1 MSWWFGV
8 GHIGLPSII
17 MPRELPNRRTLIIR
31 AVALVM
37 AAVATATVRVRLY
50 VEENMTRGPYES
62 EYETRRTFVTRV
74 TNAENHCIV
83 LLRMDV
89 RCFRSFV
96 SIFRNTVLLEDTIH
110 CCVEEQVAI
119 FLQVIA
125 HSQRNRTIRASI
137 RRSGATVS
145 KYFNKDC
152 IGAIDGTHIQATVAE
167 DLKPRFICR
176 KGWPSQNVL
185 AVCDFD
191 LKFTYVLAG
200 WEGSASDS
208 RVLAFAL
215 SKPNGIPCLPGKFYL
230 ADGGY
235 PCLRN
240 FITPI
245 RGIGYHLNDIRG
257 RRPQTADELY
267 NQRHSSARNVIE
279 RTFGV
284 LKKRFN
290 IINTPP
296 MYPFERQVDIVL
308 ACCCVHNHIRREMPN
323 DTYIPIVDNELGITV
338 VEEEDEEEEDRFLT
352 RAEDVRAGDIMEST
366 SVERRKKNNSWND
379 DMDRHLIVAIQHQIA
394 EGQKAPNGFKNAA
407 YSGAAQELTT
417 VLQKQISKDHVKNRL
432 KTMKTNYRF
441 LNTIVNL
448 SGFGWDPQL
457 KKISVEEQRIAVGT
471 SRPSASS
478 SDRGP
483 QKNDY
488 LARNPEHLRFFN
500 NRWELYEEMKV
511 VFGED
516 YATGEFARDRHAP
529 SQDTQDVEGLFSS
542 SQAIGLDDMFDG
554 TTPAFTPPPAPR
566 ASRSRHSSPVR
577 DTSMGFSDSSP
588 LKTPASGSKGKRKR
602 RTSGGQLSSD
612 MTYLLDSVR
621 MVAEAII
628 TTGEVHSLAELKA
641 AVMSTSGF
649 TMLELL
655 RAYTY
660 LHKNHKDAE
669 VFLSLSKEERV
680 AVMGDI
686 VARLA

>member
-1 MSWWFGV
+1 
-8 GHIGLPSII
+8 
-17 MPRELPNRRTLIIR
+17 
-31 AVALVM
+31 M
-37 AAVATATVRVRLY
+37 AAVATTTVKVRLY

-62 EYETRRTFVTRV
+62 GYETRRTFVTRV
-74 TNAENHCIV
+74 MNAENHCIA

-96 SIFRNTVLLEDTIH
+96 AIFRNTVLLEDTIH

-119 FLQVIA
+119 FLQLIA
-125 HSQRNRTIRASI
+125 HSQRNRTIRVSI

-145 KYFNKDC
+145 KYFNKNC

-185 AVCDFD
+185 VVCDFD

-208 RVLAFAL
+208 RVLASAL

-235 PCLRN
+235 PCLKN

-257 RRPQTADELY
+257 RKPRTADELY

-323 DTYIPIVDNELGITV
+323 DTYIPIVDNELGLTV
-338 VEEEDEEEEDRFLT
+338 AEEDEEEEDRFLT
-352 RAEDVRAGDIMEST
+352 RAEDVRAGDMMEST
-366 SVERRKKNNSWND
+366 SVEKRKKNNSWND
-379 DMDRHLIVAIQHQIA
+379 DMDRHLIVAMQHQIA
-394 EGQKAPNGFKNAA
+394 EGQKAPNGFKDAA

-417 VLQKQISKDHVKNRL
+417 VLKNQITKEHVKNRL
-432 KTMKTNYRF
+432 KMMKTNYRF

-448 SGFGWDPQL
+448 SGFGLDPQL
-457 KKISVEEQRIAVGT
+457 KKISVEDQM
-471 SRPSASS
+471 
-478 SDRGP
+478 
-483 QKNDY
+483 KNDY
-488 LARNPEHLRFFN
+488 LA
-500 NRWELYEEMKV
+500 
-511 VFGED
+511 
-516 YATGEFARDRHAP
+516 
-529 SQDTQDVEGLFSS
+529 DTLDVEGLFSS
-542 SQAIGLDDMFDG
+542 SQAVGLDDMFDG

-588 LKTPASGSKGKRKR
+588 LKAPASGSKGKRNR

-612 MTYLLDSVR
+612 MTYLSDSVR

-628 TTGEVHSLAELKA
+628 TTGEVHSLAELKP
-641 AVMSTSGF
+641 
-649 TMLELL
+649 L
-655 RAYTY
+655 
-660 LHKNHKDAE
+660 
-669 VFLSLSKEERV
+669 
-680 AVMGDI
+680 
-686 VARLA
+686 